1 LIRQSIGQLT
11 RTVGL
16 VGLTMARNGK
26 DRTVT
31 RKGDDSA
38 WNAFVAWCRKR
49 GLHPMP
55 ANPWTVAAYA
65 RWCERHQRYPAIIKT
80 IRAIARM
87 HRSKS
92 RQRPDR
98 DPTVARTIRLIET
111 RARVRPKK
119 KGTGLFPEADI
130 LGGAAGAPRKVG
142 VVGKGKIRGAAKPA
156 SRRGLSAQPKL
167 VSRHKLKK

>member
-1 LIRQSIGQLT
+1 
-11 RTVGL
+11 
-16 VGLTMARNGK
+16 M
-26 DRTVT
+26 T

-49 GLHPMP
+49 GLSPMP

-80 IRAIARM
+80 IRAIARV

-98 DPTVARTIRLIET
+98 DPTVARTMREIET
-111 RARVRPKK
+111 RARARPKK
-119 KGTGLFPEADI
+119 KGPGLFPEADI
-130 LGGAAGAPRKVG
+130 LGGSGGTARQAAAAGKSKTR
-142 VVGKGKIRGAAKPA
+142 RAAKPK
-156 SRRGLSAQPKL
+156 SRRGLSARPKL
-167 VSRHKLKK
+167 VSRRKLKT